1 MASAVGGSLGWME
14 GLSLSGMSNCPARRL
29 VTPHPRLPGLL
40 TLFAGAACFLLTAGT
55 SAQPGVSFEPG
66 DLVVRGRDS
75 LLLYRDGKQIASW
88 GDSWVIGAGAQ
99 RSVYAASVDAEALV
113 LRRYT
118 STADC
123 TKCRSDALGAGLVV
137 SKVLHWRGRAYVVYT
152 IDHEENAAGPWEEV
166 VEGRVSGRWICVIPF
181 DPRTGEFLRPIP
193 LRDEFERAEIIMK
206 VKELTDGSPIPPG
219 ARDAVLELGLFDAAI
234 TPRGELWL
242 STQGKLTSYMLGGLP
257 QGLLR
262 LLDPEHIEG
271 FGRRVGKIDWWV
283 SRHGNGTGIAA
294 LSDTRLIVVNGNA
307 PGGLTIV
314 NTVDPPASRPLCEAV
329 FPDDK
334 QAWGLRPVL
343 DLGDEILVAHTHQDV
358 DKILRVSR
366 ATGEV
371 LGTLVEGIGIRD
383 AALIGE

>member
-1 MASAVGGSLGWME
+1 VALVLGVACVLPPAS
-14 GLSLSGMSNCPARRL
+14 
-29 VTPHPRLPGLL
+29 
-40 TLFAGAACFLLTAGT
+40 T

-66 DLVVRGRDS
+66 DLVVRARED
-75 LLLYRDGKQIASW
+75 LKLYREGKQVASW
-88 GDSWVIGAGAQ
+88 GESWVIGADAQ
-99 RSVYAASVDAEALV
+99 PSVYAASVDGEALV

-118 STADC
+118 STADHAEY
-123 TKCRSDALGAGLVV
+123 RSEALGAGLVV
-137 SKVLHWRGRAYVVYT
+137 SKVLHWRGRAYIVYT
-152 IDHEENAAGPWEEV
+152 IDHEEDAAGPWEEGG
-166 VEGRVSGRWICVIPF
+166 EGRVSGRWVCVLPF
-181 DPRTGEFLRPIP
+181 DPQTGEFLRPIP

-206 VKELTDGSPIPPG
+206 AKELTDGRPIPTG

-257 QGLLR
+257 QGLLE

-271 FGRRVGKIDWWV
+271 FGQRVGKIDWWV
-283 SRHGNGTGIAA
+283 SRHGNGTGVEA
-294 LSDTRLIVVNGNA
+294 LSDTQLIVVNGNP

-314 NTVDPPASRPLCEAV
+314 NTVDPPASRALCGAV
-329 FPDDK
+329 FPDDE

-343 DLGDEILVAHTHQDV
+343 DLGDEILVAHTHPDV
-358 DKILRVSR
+358 DKVYRVSR

-383 AALIGE
+383 MALIGE